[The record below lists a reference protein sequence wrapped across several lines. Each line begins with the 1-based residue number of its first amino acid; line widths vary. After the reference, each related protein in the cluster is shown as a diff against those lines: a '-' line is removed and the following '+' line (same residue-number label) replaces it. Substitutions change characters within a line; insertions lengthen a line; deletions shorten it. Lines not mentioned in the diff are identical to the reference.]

1 MNKKTENTSK
11 EKKVRQRYF
20 VARELQF
27 SIALLVIIALLG
39 GIFLQ
44 SVSVAL
50 AGYLKLKT
58 PTVGIFLAI
67 GYIIIVTILSIV
79 FTHRLVG
86 PFKRLEYEMK
96 LIKDGE
102 LSQRLYIRTK
112 DDLHVRNFVQH
123 VNDLIAEF
131 EEMSKA
137 YSKLNSLVS
146 TTLSEIIDELSK
158 EECDKEKLIKRL
170 QDLQKEIHRHR
181 EKW

>member
-1 MNKKTENTSK
+1 MNKKTETTSK

-50 AGYLKLKT
+50 SGYLKLKT

-86 PFKRLEYEMK
+86 PF
-96 LIKDGE
+96 
-102 LSQRLYIRTK
+102 
-112 DDLHVRNFVQH
+112 
-123 VNDLIAEF
+123 
-131 EEMSKA
+131 
-137 YSKLNSLVS
+137 
-146 TTLSEIIDELSK
+146 
-158 EECDKEKLIKRL
+158 
-170 QDLQKEIHRHR
+170 
-181 EKW
+181 

>member
-1 MNKKTENTSK
+1 MDKKK
-11 EKKVRQRYF
+11 ETLSSGKKVRQKYF
-20 VARELQF
+20 VARELQI

-50 AGYLKLKT
+50 SGYLKLKT

-102 LSQRLYIRTK
+102 LSQRLYIRSK

-123 VNDLIAEF
+123 VNDLISEF

-137 YSKLNSLVS
+137 YSKLNSFVS
-146 TTLSEIIDELSK
+146 TTLSEIIEELSRKECNK
-158 EECDKEKLIKRL
+158 EELIERL
-170 QDLQKEIHRHR
+170 EALQKEIHKHR
-181 EKW
+181 ERW

>member
-1 MNKKTENTSK
+1 MEKKTETIPK
-11 EKKVRQRYF
+11 KKVRQRYF

-50 AGYLKLKT
+50 SSYLKLKT

-102 LSQRLYIRTK
+102 LSQRLYIRSK

-146 TTLSEIIDELSK
+146 TTLAEIMEELSK
-158 EECDKEKLIKRL
+158 EEFDREKLLKRL
-170 QDLQKEIHRHR
+170 SALQKEIHKYR